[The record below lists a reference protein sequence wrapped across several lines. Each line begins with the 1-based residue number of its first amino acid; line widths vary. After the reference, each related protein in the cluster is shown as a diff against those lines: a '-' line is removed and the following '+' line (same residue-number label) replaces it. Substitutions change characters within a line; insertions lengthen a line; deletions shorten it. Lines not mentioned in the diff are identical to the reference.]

1 MNIKNYKDK
10 MVHSNK
16 TTKKAAGKDSSK
28 TASVKKANTTTT

>member
-16 TTKKAAGKDSSK
+16 TTRKAARKDSSR
-28 TASVKKANTTTT
+28 TASAKKTNTTTV